1 MKKIF
6 IVVLPFLLFSCFW
19 ESDEVKQ
26 AKQELLW
33 SGENIKSNETINN
46 DIQNETILKE
56 QNTSTQVTNE
66 IKSYYNINFLT
77 WDKFL
82 DIEPISNIEKITD
95 TLDIKW
101 IVNNPDLDKIIVK
114 FENRDSN
121 FPIDNYTLQTFKK
134 SDKTFLYRAYKKYQ
148 VLDNWLN
155 KYTIEWYV
163 WENLV
168 SKLELEV
175 FIANLENTQNL
186 SQTWTEQFVPKT
198 IWDEDNSVFLNLP
211 IDENNY
217 WNPLMTWE
225 SSFTYSNI
233 SSFEV
238 MKKPEIWQLTCE
250 NFWDYLSE
258 NYTWYYWNT
267 CRPIYEDSFSVNV
280 LTLSWDKYKY
290 EKHYID
296 RKYNFYGVV
305 LLESWEWLTQ
315 SDLQLKNEEFKT
327 KTFEITT
334 KTDKLFK
341 DLLK

>member
-6 IVVLPFLLFSCFW
+6 IIALPFLLFSCFW
-19 ESDEVKQ
+19 ESDEIKQ

-33 SGENIKSNETINN
+33 TNEVENSNNEIQKETIQEENI
-46 DIQNETILKE
+46 
-56 QNTSTQVTNE
+56 STQE
-66 IKSYYNINFLT
+66 IKSYYNINYLT
-77 WDKFL
+77 DKFL
-82 DIEPISNIEKITD
+82 DIEAILNIEKITD
-95 TLDIKW
+95 TLDVKW
-101 IVNNPDLDKIIVK
+101 IVNNPDIDKIIVK
-114 FENRDSN
+114 FENRDSS
-121 FPIDNYTLQTFKK
+121 FPLDNYTLQTFKK
-134 SDKTFLYRAYKKYQ
+134 WDTTFLYRAYKKYQ

-175 FIANLENTQNL
+175 FIANLENTQNI
-186 SQTWTEQFVPKT
+186 SQLQAQDFVPKT

-211 IDENNY
+211 VDENNY
-217 WNPLMTWE
+217 WNPLMTGE

-238 MKKPEIWQLTCE
+238 VKNPEIWELTCE
-250 NFWDYLSE
+250 NFSDYLKE

-296 RKYNFYGVV
+296 RKYNFYGIV
-305 LLESWEWLTQ
+305 LLENWEWLTQ
-315 SDLQLKNEEFKT
+315 SDLLSKNEELKQ
-327 KTFEITT
+327 KTFEIIS

>member
-6 IVVLPFLLFSCFW
+6 IIALPFLLFSCFW

-33 SGENIKSNETINN
+33 TNEVEKLNNEIQKETI
-46 DIQNETILKE
+46 QEE
-56 QNTSTQVTNE
+56 NTSTQVTKE
-66 IKSYYNINFLT
+66 IKSYYNINYLT
-77 WDKFL
+77 DKFL
-82 DIEPISNIEKITD
+82 DIEPIVNIEKITD

-101 IVNNPDLDKIIVK
+101 IINNTDIDKITVK

-121 FPIDNYTLQTFKK
+121 FPADSYTLQTFKK
-134 SDKTFLYRAYKKYQ
+134 WDTTFLYRAYKKYQ

-168 SKLELEV
+168 SKLEIEV
-175 FIANLENTQNL
+175 FIANLENTQNV
-186 SQTWTEQFVPKT
+186 SQTQTQDFVPKT
-198 IWDEDNSVFLNLP
+198 IWDENNSVFLNLP
-211 IDENNY
+211 VDENSY

-233 SSFEV
+233 PSFEV
-238 MKKPEIWQLTCE
+238 IKKPEIWQLTCE
-250 NFWDYLSE
+250 NFADYLKE

-305 LLESWEWLTQ
+305 LLENWEWLAQ
-315 SDLQLKNEEFKT
+315 SDLLSKNEELKQ
-327 KTFEITT
+327 KTFEIIS

>member
-6 IVVLPFLLFSCFW
+6 IIALPFLLFSCFW
-19 ESDEVKQ
+19 ESDEIKQ

-33 SGENIKSNETINN
+33 TNEVENSNNEIQKETIQEENI
-46 DIQNETILKE
+46 
-56 QNTSTQVTNE
+56 STQE
-66 IKSYYNINFLT
+66 IKSYYNINYLT
-77 WDKFL
+77 DKFL
-82 DIEPISNIEKITD
+82 DIEAILNIEKITD
-95 TLDIKW
+95 TLDVKW
-101 IVNNPDLDKIIVK
+101 IVNNPDIDKIIVK
-114 FENRDSN
+114 FENRDSS
-121 FPIDNYTLQTFKK
+121 FPLDNYTLQTFKK
-134 SDKTFLYRAYKKYQ
+134 WDTTFLYRAYKKYQ

-175 FIANLENTQNL
+175 FIANLENTQNI
-186 SQTWTEQFVPKT
+186 SQLQAQDFVPKT

-211 IDENNY
+211 VDENNY
-217 WNPLMTWE
+217 WNPLMTGE

-238 MKKPEIWQLTCE
+238 VKNPEIWELTCE
-250 NFWDYLSE
+250 NFSDYLKE

-267 CRPIYEDSFSVNV
+267 CKPIYEDSFSVNV

-296 RKYNFYGVV
+296 RKYNFYGIV
-305 LLESWEWLTQ
+305 LLENWEWLTQ
-315 SDLQLKNEEFKT
+315 SDLLSKNEELKQ
-327 KTFEITT
+327 KTFEIIS